1 MEHWIL
7 FYLFLFYLFWIRVPL
22 NKPWWPIT
30 EGNYIQKSKFTS
42 TVKKQKD
49 VTHKTQIF
57 QEAQKT
63 KTLNKKQIHMEP
75 RGEFQKIPKIV

>member
-1 MEHWIL
+1 MNI
-7 FYLFLFYLFWIRVPL
+7 
-22 NKPWWPIT
+22 
-30 EGNYIQKSKFTS
+30 S

-49 VTHKTQIF
+49 VTHKTQTF

-63 KTLNKKQIHMEP
+63 KTLNKKQIPMEP

>member
-1 MEHWIL
+1 M
-7 FYLFLFYLFWIRVPL
+7 
-22 NKPWWPIT
+22 T
-30 EGNYIQKSKFTS
+30 EEAGNIIS

-75 RGEFQKIPKIV
+75 RGEFKKIPKIV

>member
-1 MEHWIL
+1 MPNLNLPL
-7 FYLFLFYLFWIRVPL
+7 FFMSDPSGSQNRAPKRGAGRIQSFWLEQFI
-22 NKPWWPIT
+22 
-30 EGNYIQKSKFTS
+30 S

-75 RGEFQKIPKIV
+75 

>member
-1 MEHWIL
+1 MTLIG
-7 FYLFLFYLFWIRVPL
+7 I
-22 NKPWWPIT
+22 
-30 EGNYIQKSKFTS
+30 S

-63 KTLNKKQIHMEP
+63 KTLSKKQIHMEP